1 MGRLLGLDYG
11 TRRVG
16 AAVSD
21 PDRTLASPF
30 EVYERRE
37 PEAEFRHYR
46 AIVAQLGIERIVI
59 GLPVRSDGGTTPM
72 AEQAK
77 AWGAKLGEALG
88 LPVVFFDERY
98 TSVEAEEI
106 LMGAGVRRAKRTGK
120 RDMIA
125 ASLLLQAYLDA
136 GCPEVY
142 VPTRMDDDPADD
154 PE

>member
-21 PDRTLASPF
+21 PDRRIASPL

-37 PEAEFRHYR
+37 APAEARHYR
-46 AIVAQLGIERIVI
+46 ALVEQHGIERIVV
-59 GLPVRSDGGTTPM
+59 GLPVRADGRMTPM
-72 AEQAK
+72 AEQAR
-77 AWGAKLGEALG
+77 AWGSAIAEAVG
-88 LPVVFFDERY
+88 RPVVFFDERY
-98 TSVEAEEI
+98 SSVEAEEI

-125 ASLLLQAYLDA
+125 ASLLLQAYMDA
-136 GCPEVY
+136 GCPESY
-142 VPTRMDDDPADD
+142 APDRLDDPADG
-154 PE
+154 PG